1 MPAIS
6 APDQALRAL
15 QDNADII
22 RTCTLWAWL
31 ADRRDWAALLG
42 LFTAE
47 VDFDY
52 TSLNGGEPLL
62 LPRESVIDG
71 FTVVLSGFHATQHL
85 ISNHL
90 VTRAEGDESAAECT
104 AAFLATHVLPVEDGE
119 PTWTVGGH
127 YDFTLASG
135 PDGWRISGIK
145 MTADWTA
152 GNQDLIYRAVEN
164 QPEHIRQWK
173 HEQADQERFSA

>member
-1 MPAIS
+1 MPVTS
-6 APDQALRAL
+6 AFDHQELRAF
-15 QDNADII
+15 QDNAEII
-22 RTCTLWAWL
+22 RICTLWAWL

-42 LFTAE
+42 VFTE
-47 VDFDY
+47 EIDFDY
-52 TSLNGGEPLL
+52 TSLNGGEPLR

-71 FTVVLSGFHATQHL
+71 FRVVLSGFHATQHL

-90 VTRAEGDESAAECT
+90 VTRHEGTAECT
-104 AAFLATHVLPVEDGE
+104 AAFLATHVLPNEDGE

-127 YDFTLASG
+127 YDFTLADG

-152 GNQDLIYRAVEN
+152 GNQELVHRAVAN
-164 QPEHIRQWK
+164 QPEHIKQWK
-173 HEQADQERFSA
+173 HEQADQERFSG